1 MWKRSTCFS
10 ASLPKDTR
18 ASAAKKGSQ
27 SYASSRSPIALLK
40 RMPPFPSLLPL
51 LVLASIAAAFFLSPL
66 VIHLARGAKAVDKP
80 SGGRKIHHLPTAL
93 WGGLVTGSVIIVGLF
108 LVLPFLDGKD
118 LQPLQV
124 TGFAIAI
131 LVLLIGGMID
141 DRFDLSPG
149 VQFLF
154 PLVASLVILVTGSS
168 IVQVT
173 NPMGMGAF
181 SMVWFTQTF
190 GPLTIALPADILT
203 MIWLL
208 TVTYAMKLLDGLD
221 GLVAGMTVIGG
232 GLIAALASS
241 DAYFQPLVALLA
253 LVVAGAYLGILPRNR
268 EGSLFLGEAG
278 STIAGFSLGVLAII
292 SGTKVATA
300 ATALAIPLVDIAFVL
315 LGRVAAGQSPFQG
328 DTRHLHFRLLHAGLS
343 PRTAVRLIWGIAL
356 VFGLLALTM
365 QTRGR
370 LFLFAG
376 LIVLTGV
383 ISVMAWSRSKK

>member
-1 MWKRSTCFS
+1 MMSFS
-10 ASLPKDTR
+10 FLFPLFVI
-18 ASAAKKGSQ
+18 AA
-27 SYASSRSPIALLK
+27 L
-40 RMPPFPSLLPL
+40 
-51 LVLASIAAAFFLSPL
+51 AAAFSLSPL
-66 VIHLARGAKAVDKP
+66 VRLLARKAGAVDRP
-80 SGGRKIHHLPTAL
+80 EGGRKIHRVPTAL
-93 WGGLVTGSVIIVGLF
+93 WGGLVTGPVIIVGL
-108 LVLPFLDGKD
+108 LLLLPFLDGKD
-118 LQPLQV
+118 LDAVQV
-124 TGFAIAI
+124 IGFAVAI
-131 LVLLIGGMID
+131 LVLLIGGMVD

-154 PLVASLVILVTGSS
+154 PLAASVMIVATGSS
-168 IVQVT
+168 ITQVT
-173 NPMGMGAF
+173 NPAGMGAL
-181 SMVWFTQTF
+181 SMVWSTLTL
-190 GPLTIALPADILT
+190 GPVTISLPADLLT

-241 DAYFQPLVALLA
+241 DAYFQPLVALMA
-253 LVVAGAYLGILPRNR
+253 LIVAAAYLGLLPRNR

-315 LGRVAAGQSPFQG
+315 IGRVLAGQSPFKG

-343 PRTAVRLIWGIAL
+343 PRAAVRLIWGIAL

-376 LIVLTGV
+376 LIALTGV
-383 ISVMAWSRSKK
+383 ISAMAWSKGKK